1 MNVLVVDDSVVMRK
15 SVMSALKEM
24 GHEVAGEATDGKEA
38 IEQHRKLSPDAVT
51 MDITMPVMDGVEATR
66 LIREEFPTAKI
77 IMVTSMEQ
85 KEMVLGAIMAGAIC
99 YVVKPI
105 DKDTLRE
112 CLERAQNM

>member
-15 SVMSALKEM
+15 SLISALKEL
-24 GHEVAGEATDGKEA
+24 GHAIIGEAADGKEA
-38 IEQHRKLSPDAVT
+38 LEQYRKLSPDAVT
-51 MDITMPVMDGVEATR
+51 MDITMPVMDGVESTR

-77 IMVTSMEQ
+77 IMVTSLEQ

-105 DKDTLRE
+105 DKETLRE
-112 CLERAQNM
+112 CLERAQIL